1 MIKKLSYCSLLLP
14 AVASAAQSQQ
24 PDILWII
31 TDDQR
36 ADALECYNRATRG
49 SSENEL
55 GYVSSPNI
63 DKLASE
69 GVLFTS
75 SFCNTPV
82 SAPSRGSMHTGR
94 YPFHSGIYSFEVTH
108 NTSDF
113 AKPLV
118 PEVMA
123 QAGYQTATF
132 GKTGYYIFKYS
143 EPMRYTDAQL
153 YQVAISDKDYSQSK
167 MSDWYKRGVWDKKGQ
182 VGNLETWNYPD
193 GSSVEYYISHRDGLS
208 AKDKAETKKFR
219 KSQDIITSP
228 GKVAG
233 AIIAGV
239 NTMPTD
245 KTLDGRTTEDL
256 ALFLQSQGS
265 DNYTSIMGKKVA
277 AQDAE
282 KPQFIHFGYHFP
294 HTPVLPSKEYRD
306 KFMSKKY
313 KVPTLTDE
321 EYSKMPAQVK
331 KWQSAAD
338 IRPLSQKEQMQCIRD
353 YYAFCAMGD
362 ELIGKAVSEFKASAK
377 RRGREYLIILATG
390 DHGWHLGEQGVYAKS
405 SGYLKSNQTAVVV
418 VSSDKSKF
426 PAGKVVKDFIEYVDF
441 APTLFAAA
449 GVNVDAK
456 EYDYLDGRDIAN
468 TVAGEVTP
476 RDYVLG
482 ETYHIAGPRA
492 YMRSKEFSFSMR
504 SRKSTITAK
513 YPPLMDIKWALNC
526 SPEEAEMA
534 LFDLRSDPNE
544 NNNIAYDPR
553 YEKLAAWFRSKL
565 GNIVLGDGRVECNW
579 KAPRNTFKIS
589 NFAPG
594 SDNKRLDIP
603 TNIIPSA
610 K

>member
-1 MIKKLSYCSLLLP
+1 MIKKLTYCSMLL
-14 AVASAAQSQQ
+14 SSIAATAQTEQ

-36 ADALECYNRATRG
+36 ADALACYNRATRG
-49 SSENEL
+49 SSESEL

-108 NTSDF
+108 NKSEF

-123 QAGYQTATF
+123 QAGYQTASF
-132 GKTGYYIFKYS
+132 GKTGYYIFQYS
-143 EPMRYTDAQL
+143 DPMRYNDAKL
-153 YQVAISDKDYSQSK
+153 YQVAVSDKDYSHSG
-167 MSDWYKRGVWDKKGQ
+167 MADWYKRGVYDKKGM
-182 VGNLETWNYPD
+182 VGNLESWNYPD
-193 GSSVEYYISHRDGLS
+193 GTSIEYYITHRDGLS
-208 AKDKAETKKFR
+208 AKDEEATQTFR
-219 KSQDIITSP
+219 ERQSIITSP

-233 AIIAGV
+233 AIISGE

-256 ALFLQSQGS
+256 TLYLQSQG
-265 DNYTSIMGKKVA
+265 NKAYTSVTGKKVA
-277 AQDAE
+277 AQKGD
-282 KPQFIHFGYHFP
+282 KPQFIHLGYHFP
-294 HTPVLPSKEYRD
+294 HTPMLPSKEYRD
-306 KFMSKKY
+306 QFKNREY
-313 KVPTLTDE
+313 KIPTLTDE
-321 EYSKMPAQVK
+321 EYAKMPAQVK
-331 KWQSAAD
+331 RWQSAAD
-338 IRPLSQKEQMQCIRD
+338 IRPLSQTEQMQCIRD

-362 ELIGKAVSEFKASAK
+362 ELIGQAVSEFKASAK
-377 RRGREYLIILATG
+377 RRGREYLIVLATG

-441 APTLFAAA
+441 APTLFTAA
-449 GVNVDAK
+449 GVDVNAP
-456 EYDYLDGRDIAN
+456 EYDYLDGRDIAK
-468 TVAGEVTP
+468 TVSGEFTP

-492 YMRSKEFSFSMR
+492 YMRSADFSFSMR
-504 SRKSTITAK
+504 SREQAIGTK
-513 YPPLMDIKWALNC
+513 YPPITDIKWALNC
-526 SPEEAEMA
+526 TPKQAEMA
-534 LFDLRSDPNE
+534 LFDLRNDPNE
-544 NNNIAYDPR
+544 NNNVAYDPH
-553 YEKLAAWFRSKL
+553 YAELAAWFRSKL
-565 GNIVLGDGRVECNW
+565 GNIVLGDNRVECDW
-579 KAPRNTFKIS
+579 KAPLNTYKIS
-589 NFAPG
+589 NFAPD
-594 SDNKRLDIP
+594 SDDKKIEIP
-603 TNIIPSA
+603 ANIIPT